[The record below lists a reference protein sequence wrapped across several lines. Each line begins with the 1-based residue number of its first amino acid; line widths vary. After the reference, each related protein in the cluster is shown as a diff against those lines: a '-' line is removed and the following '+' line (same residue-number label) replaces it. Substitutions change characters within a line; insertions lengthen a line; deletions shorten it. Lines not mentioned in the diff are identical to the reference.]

1 MEQTIEERPVDVV
14 IDMAEVH
21 DGQPLVRYSATE
33 ASLAKLRE
41 IYKGATFDLR
51 TTAGNDAAREARKNL
66 VTLRTSLESRR
77 KQFKAPALA
86 FGRLIDTEA
95 ERITTEILALEEPI
109 DQQIKA
115 DEKRRAE
122 EKAAREKAE
131 AERVAKL
138 RAGVDG
144 LRAFIVQV
152 QSPGMTA
159 ARLQSGI
166 SVLTGMAF
174 PLEQWQEFHGA
185 VTAAHAE
192 ALDYLR
198 NAHAGA
204 VEREAEAARLAA
216 DRAEFERQKAAMRA
230 EQELLEADRKAA
242 AFARAE
248 AERAA
253 AAQQA
258 VIEAAARQ
266 REAAEHARMER
277 ERLAEMTKDAPKPED
292 DDPMDPPPAVP
303 ATQETVV
310 ENRLQPQAGMLSP
323 VDAAVVKPVAEVVVA
338 TDDAAGSD
346 VIQRQDEPPTLK
358 GGDISARLGFTLQ
371 AAFIA
376 ETLGVPWRATDKAE
390 KLWRESDFGLIC
402 AALVRHVEAVRAESQ
417 S

>member
-41 IYKGATFDLR
+41 LYKGATFDLR

-86 FGRLIDTEA
+86 FGRLIDAEA

-115 DEKRRAE
+115 DEQRRAE
-122 EKAAREKAE
+122 EKAARERAE

-144 LRAFIVQV
+144 LRAFIVQA

-174 PLEQWQEFHGA
+174 PPEQWQEFHGA

-204 VEREAEAARLAA
+204 VEREDEAARLAA
-216 DRAEFERQKAAMRA
+216 ERAEFERQKAAMRA

-248 AERAA
+248 AESAASAQRAA
-253 AAQQA
+253 
-258 VIEAAARQ
+258 I
-266 REAAEHARMER
+266 
-277 ERLAEMTKDAPKPED
+277 
-292 DDPMDPPPAVP
+292 
-303 ATQETVV
+303 
-310 ENRLQPQAGMLSP
+310 
-323 VDAAVVKPVAEVVVA
+323 
-338 TDDAAGSD
+338 
-346 VIQRQDEPPTLK
+346 
-358 GGDISARLGFTLQ
+358 
-371 AAFIA
+371 
-376 ETLGVPWRATDKAE
+376 
-390 KLWRESDFGLIC
+390 
-402 AALVRHVEAVRAESQ
+402 
-417 S
+417 